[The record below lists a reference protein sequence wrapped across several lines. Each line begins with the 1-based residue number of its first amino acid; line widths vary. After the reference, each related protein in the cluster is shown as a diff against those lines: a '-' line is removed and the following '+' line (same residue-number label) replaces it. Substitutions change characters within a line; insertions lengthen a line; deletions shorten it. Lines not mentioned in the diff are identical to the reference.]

1 LKTAAGLLDRR
12 DSLAIRHE
20 VGRVSHAHVNDKIN
34 GGENLGEVGLATTV
48 LANNTD
54 SIAGNRPVNG
64 TRVVALLGKLEMP
77 TDGVQDYCHWLGLAL
92 ARAGWEMDHEYLPW
106 PKGWA
111 GAFAWLWRESKNWKG
126 RWVCLQYTAFSW
138 SRTGFSVGLVAALF
152 VLRKRG
158 ARCAIV
164 LHDPG
169 PCAGNRWIDK
179 LRRSVQVPIL
189 KMAYRLADRSIFTI
203 DLAKATWL
211 NGNREKAVFIP
222 VGANLPGTSPIPP
235 ATAHGQKPIREISVF
250 CFTGGSHAL
259 REAEDI
265 AYAVRKAAQHTRP
278 LRVVVLGR
286 NAELGEGPLRQAL
299 AGSGVEVEV
308 HGVLPAEAVEQR
320 LSQTDVQI
328 FVRGGI
334 STRRGSAI
342 AGIACGLPVVA
353 YAWRETGP
361 PVTDSGVVLVPS
373 GDRAALAEG
382 LTRVLAD
389 DTYREQLRQ
398 RSLLARQKY
407 FSWDAIAARFK
418 TALEATENED
428 GQESPPNMRTGL

>member
-1 LKTAAGLLDRR
+1 
-12 DSLAIRHE
+12 
-20 VGRVSHAHVNDKIN
+20 
-34 GGENLGEVGLATTV
+34 LGEAALATTILSKHADG
-48 LANNTD
+48 LAGD
-54 SIAGNRPVNG
+54 KPVGG
-64 TRVVALLGKLEMP
+64 TRVVALLGKLETP
-77 TDGVQDYCHWLGLAL
+77 TDGVQDYCHWLGIAL
-92 ARAGWEMDHEYLPW
+92 ARAGWEMDSEYLPW

-138 SRTGFSVGLVAALF
+138 SRTGFSIGLVAALL

-179 LRRSVQVPIL
+179 LRRAVQVPVL
-189 KMAYRLADRSIFTI
+189 KMAYHLADRSIFTI

-211 NGNREKAVFIP
+211 NGKRDKAIFIP
-222 VGANLPGTSPIPP
+222 VGANLPGTTPIPP
-235 ATAHGQKPIREISVF
+235 VFESPKDIKEISVF
-250 CFTGGSHAL
+250 CFTGGSHA
-259 REAEDI
+259 RCEAEDI
-265 AYAVRKAAQHTRP
+265 AYAVRQASRRAGP

-286 NAELGEGPLRQAL
+286 HADLGEGPLREAL

-308 HGVLPAEAVEQR
+308 HGVLPAEAIEQR

-342 AGIACGLPVVA
+342 AGIACGLPVVS

-361 PVTDSGVVLVPS
+361 PVTDAGVVLVPS
-373 GDRAALAEG
+373 GDREALAEE

-389 DTYREQLRQ
+389 DSFREQLRQ
-398 RSLLARQKY
+398 RSLLAREKH
-407 FSWDAIAARFK
+407 FSWDAIATQFRSTLSDK
-418 TALEATENED
+418 GDT
-428 GQESPPNMRTGL
+428 R

>member
-1 LKTAAGLLDRR
+1 
-12 DSLAIRHE
+12 
-20 VGRVSHAHVNDKIN
+20 
-34 GGENLGEVGLATTV
+34 LGEAGLATTI
-48 LANNTD
+48 LAKDAD
-54 SIAGNRPVNG
+54 SLAGDKPVGG
-64 TRVVALLGKLEMP
+64 TRVVALLGKLETP
-77 TDGVQDYCHWLGLAL
+77 TDGVQDYCHWLGIAL
-92 ARAGWEMDHEYLPW
+92 ARAGWEMDHAYLPW
-106 PKGWA
+106 PKGWV

-138 SRTGFSVGLVAALF
+138 SRTGFSIGLVAALL

-158 ARCAIV
+158 ARCAVV

-169 PCAGNRWIDK
+169 PCTGNRWIDK
-179 LRRSVQVPIL
+179 LRRGVQVPVL
-189 KMAYRLADRSIFTI
+189 KMAYHLADRSIFTI

-211 NGNREKAVFIP
+211 NGKRDKAIFIP
-222 VGANLPGTSPIPP
+222 VGANLPGTSPIPSTFDGP
-235 ATAHGQKPIREISVF
+235 KDVKEISVF
-250 CFTGGSHAL
+250 CFTEGSHAR

-265 AYAVRKAAQHTRP
+265 AYAVRQASRHRHP

-286 NAELGEGPLRQAL
+286 HADLGEGPLREAL

-308 HGVLPAEAVEQR
+308 HGVLPAEAIEQR

-342 AGIACGLPVVA
+342 AGIACGLPVVS

-361 PVTDSGVVLVPS
+361 PVTDAGVVLVPS
-373 GDRAALAEG
+373 GDREALAEG

-389 DTYREQLRQ
+389 DSFREQLRQ
-398 RSLLARQKY
+398 RSLLAREKS
-407 FSWDAIAARFK
+407 FSWDAIAAQYRV
-418 TALEATENED
+418 ALD
-428 GQESPPNMRTGL
+428 GK